1 MKGVKDSLITFSA
14 VGAAGLLAYY
24 SLSNPSTIDHPKALQ
39 KRSFDSILDSGN
51 DSQFY
56 SDFCLDDFSQCHS
69 EPWDDV
75 SMFQDD
81 GSDDEDDYDD
91 DDPNGLLRSRRKK
104 KNKNKGNASN
114 AGAQSNVDKGAEAAE
129 WLKTSSGQEMLKKK
143 ETALSKQL
151 DNIHR
156 SNPVADLAQLNEDA
170 PRIPLG
176 SYQFSATTSDV
187 ISELRTRE
195 SGSANCE
202 MNASQRLNSA
212 HIFSIFPEDIMFD
225 STTNQDELYNAY
237 INFSNSLNQFVIG
250 GASNNVGFY
259 SYNNIV
265 TLSEYSSDWTQKL
278 GWNRLNVPAKKNRQG
293 SFNLGAAMPS
303 LSKLSGNIWK
313 KVQKIVKRATDTTPQ
328 STSCQIFLFMHNV
341 PLEYKSLA
349 QGGFSLPDNLLA
361 RCNIIPVTIGS
372 SATAGAFQNVAA
384 HWDDGIYQKYTVVE
398 PALRGYLNTNVNE
411 FSANTNFIANSFS
424 TYSCLSEN
432 RLGCMIKKGAW
443 YPPIEEF
450 RMIST
455 TEEPAFTTAA
465 TTSEGTSTTSWTTT
479 GGTTT
484 EAGETT
490 EPMEVAKHCCGK
502 NGGSGLDGVPYDINS
517 QQCVD
522 NGSDG
527 FSTEDLF

>member
-51 DSQFY
+51 DSQFF
-56 SDFCLDDFSQCHS
+56 SNFCLDDLSGCDS

-75 SMFQDD
+75 SIFTDD
-81 GSDDEDDYDD
+81 GNDD
-91 DDPNGLLRSRRKK
+91 DADYEETDPALRSRRRK
-104 KNKNKGNASN
+104 KNKGKGNAS
-114 AGAQSNVDKGAEAAE
+114 AAASSNVDKGAEAAE
-129 WLKTSSGQEMLKKK
+129 WLKTSAGQEMLAKK
-143 ETALSKQL
+143 ETALERQL

-156 SNPVADLAQLNEDA
+156 SNPIAELAQLNEDA
-170 PRIPLG
+170 PIIPLG
-176 SYQFSATTSDV
+176 SFQFSATTSDV

-202 MNASQRLNSA
+202 MNAAQRLNSA

-225 STTNQDELYNAY
+225 TTTNQDELYNAY
-237 INFSNSLNQFVIG
+237 INFSNSLNGFVDG
-250 GASNNVGFY
+250 AASNNVGFY

-265 TLSEYSSDWTQKL
+265 TLSEYTSDWTQKL

-341 PLEYKSLA
+341 PLEYKTIA
-349 QGGFSLPDNLLA
+349 QGQFGLPNNLLA

-372 SATAGAFQNVAA
+372 SATSDAFQNVAA
-384 HWDDGIYQKYTVVE
+384 NWDDGIYQKFTVVE

-432 RLGCMIKKGAW
+432 RMCCMIKKGAW
-443 YPPIEEF
+443 YPPMDEF
-450 RMIST
+450 RMATS
-455 TEEPAFTTAA
+455 TEEPAFTTAG
-465 TTSEGTSTTSWTTT
+465 TTTEGTSTTSWTTT

-484 EAGETT
+484 AGETT

-502 NGGSGLDGVPYDINS
+502 NGGSGVDGIPYDINS

-522 NGSDG
+522 NGDDG